1 MRAAAAAAATTF
13 ETKTC
18 QTKTCQKE
26 RVPNG
31 GVNTRRWGE
40 GKSRDELPPFPDR
53 KSASRAK
60 KNSFPRRGSITC
72 TSTSQRERRRRVT
85 LSFPPSSFREST
97 SPNPRRIVRTFSHF
111 IAHPFISV
119 FTLQFLSPIVVRS
132 TIIINPISFSIY
144 LM

>member
-1 MRAAAAAAATTF
+1 MRAAAAAAAATTF

-97 SPNPRRIVRTFSHF
+97 SPNPRRIVRTFSTLSR
-111 IAHPFISV
+111 IS
-119 FTLQFLSPIVVRS
+119 LSPFS
-132 TIIINPISFSIY
+132 PYNSFLPSSPDPR
-144 LM
+144 